1 MLLLRRQRKNPD
13 MPGEEKSSS
22 LAQINITQILNQI
35 AMLSA
40 ELAVLQARVEDL
52 EQYEGERWQF
62 NPGGEGG
69 GGENYS
75 FKVTRADEDHV
86 EIAPGAFIVVHI
98 SRVEKSAAQVAV
110 GLDGY
115 IYSKCV
121 YAGANTEWDDEWT
134 FDTAYPPESPHY
146 KIVVLAEIKNGKII
160 QRHCGDVEAYPF
172 GEACDE

>member
-1 MLLLRRQRKNPD
+1 MPLDDSLSGALGEMLARLYAAEAQLAAISQGFDEDNIVADIDVIGPAGGD
-13 MPGEEKSSS
+13 EEK
-22 LAQINITQILNQI
+22 
-35 AMLSA
+35 
-40 ELAVLQARVEDL
+40 
-52 EQYEGERWQF
+52 
-62 NPGGEGG
+62 
-69 GGENYS
+69 YS

-146 KIVVLAEIKNGKII
+146 KIVVLAEIKNGEII

>member
-1 MLLLRRQRKNPD
+1 

-69 GGENYS
+69 GGQPPVAFEWLSANRQNQT
-75 FKVTRADEDHV
+75 VTIREGFVEGRYGYRAV
-86 EIAPGAFIVVHI
+86 PGATVSVGGTKASPHFIIAQGTDTTAAIVPNSI
-98 SRVEKSAAQVAV
+98 SAASYTSDAQGWARILYRVYLDTNGTPVMDMIGDGV
-110 GLDGY
+110 GG
-115 IYSKCV
+115 
-121 YAGANTEWDDEWT
+121 
-134 FDTAYPPESPHY
+134 
-146 KIVVLAEIKNGKII
+146 IVL
-160 QRHCGDVEAYPF
+160 
-172 GEACDE
+172 